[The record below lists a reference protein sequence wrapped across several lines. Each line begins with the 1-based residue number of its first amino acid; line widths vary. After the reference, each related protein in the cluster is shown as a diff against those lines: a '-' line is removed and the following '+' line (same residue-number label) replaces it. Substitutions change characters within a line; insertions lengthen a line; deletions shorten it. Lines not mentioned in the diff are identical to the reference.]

1 MTAEAPEARPVVRA
15 ARPEDRKSLAALY
28 IAAEEE
34 LSTMRGG
41 RVLLG
46 LNGRGG
52 RLEQSIDHDL
62 EDPGVCMV
70 VAVLGPNRPVD
81 LDQQTD
87 IVGYG
92 TCRALQMTGGE
103 LVGSIE
109 DLYVQPAAR
118 RSGAGR
124 VMAKFLVEWSQAQG
138 CIGVDANALP
148 GNRAVK
154 SFFEAEGFTARL
166 LVMHRPL
173 S

>member
-1 MTAEAPEARPVVRA
+1 LTAEAPAERPIVRA
-15 ARPEDRKSLAALY
+15 ARPEDVKRLAELY

-34 LSTMRGG
+34 LGAMRGG

-46 LNGRGG
+46 LGGRGG
-52 RLEQSIDHDL
+52 RLQQSLAKDL
-62 EDPGVCMV
+62 DDAECCMV
-70 VAVLGPNRPVD
+70 VAVLGPDRPNEA
-81 LDQQTD
+81 DQPRD

-118 RSGAGR
+118 RCGAGR
-124 VMAKFLVEWSQAQG
+124 VMAEFLVDWSQARG
-138 CIGVDANALP
+138 CVGVDANALP

-166 LVMHRPL
+166 LVMYRPL

>member
-1 MTAEAPEARPVVRA
+1 LTAEAPAARPVVRA
-15 ARPEDRKSLAALY
+15 ARPEDLKRLAELY
-28 IAAEEE
+28 TAADQE
-34 LSTMRGG
+34 LRIMRGG

-52 RLEQSIDHDL
+52 RLEQSLAEDI
-62 EDPGVCMV
+62 EDPACCTV
-70 VAVLGPNRPVD
+70 VAVVGPDRPD
-81 LDQQTD
+81 DPDQPSD
-87 IVGYG
+87 VVGYG
-92 TCRALQMTGGE
+92 TCRALEMTGGE

-124 VMAKFLVEWSQAQG
+124 VMAEFLVEWSEAQG
-138 CIGVDANALP
+138 CVGVDANALP

-173 S
+173 N